1 MDEPY
6 FDTISK
12 TGSRRLYRYW
22 TERAKCS
29 RKDRL
34 ALATACDAF
43 EFLFD
48 SAILDPKRLD
58 VIAAAASHH
67 RKTVW
72 ETGTLMLSQLAQ
84 EHSVARDYLLQ
95 LASSRNGDLRLRSF
109 AYLTDAFP
117 RDFCHNLVLS
127 RINDVS
133 ERIAHAA
140 CWTATMLNLTELSP
154 AIRARAAST
163 KHAIRLHEMHMLA
176 DLLDQQFHE
185 YYNKLGYS
193 LVLAFP
199 DQFPTAVI
207 WPGGIKEGEIAKLGL
222 EAIMSRVRNSG
233 SLLDPRRRAWKWGR

>member
-29 RKDRL
+29 CEDRL
-34 ALATACDAF
+34 ALETACDAF

-48 SAILDPKRLD
+48 SAILDPKQLD
-58 VIAAAASHH
+58 AIAAAASHP

-95 LASSRNGDLRLRSF
+95 IASSRNCNLRLRSF

-117 RDFCHNLVLS
+117 RDFCRKLVLS

-140 CWTATMLNLTELSP
+140 CWTATTLNLTELSP
-154 AIRARAAST
+154 TIRARAAST
-163 KHAIRLHEMHMLA
+163 KHVIRLLEMNMLA

-185 YYNKLGYS
+185 YYNNNGYC

-199 DQFPTAVI
+199 DQFPTGVI
-207 WPGGIKEGEIAKLGL
+207 WPGGIKEGEVAELGL

-233 SLLDPRRRAWKWGR
+233 SFLDLRRRAWKWGR